1 MAGEQFSNN
10 LLQKEQLFSRMSDS
24 TIHLSYI
31 AARLEALE
39 ETIIYKLLDRAQ
51 FAINNNAYLPGHSGF
66 SGNLQDSLFDI
77 RLFTHE
83 TMDAQ
88 FGRFSVPEERPFNRD
103 LPQSMRKVSI
113 DTSFLSID
121 DFNIVNLCKEIK
133 DAYLNLLPRLCK
145 QDDDAQYGS
154 SVEHDV
160 FAVQSI
166 SRRIHFGSFY
176 VAECKYRSS
185 PAEYAQMIKNND
197 REGLLCKLTRK
208 DVEEQIINRVYE
220 KTCSIQRDVNK
231 LVRQVIDPQS
241 IVTFYSDTIIPLT
254 KEGEI
259 LYLMNRRL

>member
-1 MAGEQFSNN
+1 
-10 LLQKEQLFSRMSDS
+10 MSDT

-51 FAINNNAYLPGHSGF
+51 FAINKNAYLPGHSGF
-66 SGNLQDSLFDI
+66 TGNIQDSLFDI
-77 RLFTHE
+77 RLSAHE

-88 FGRFSVPEERPFNRD
+88 FGRFSVPEERPFTGG
-103 LPQSMRKVSI
+103 LPQSKRKVSI
-113 DTSFLSID
+113 DTSFLSIS
-121 DFNIVNLCKEIK
+121 DFNLVNLSKDIK
-133 DAYLNLLPRLCK
+133 AAYLDLLPQLCV
-145 QDDDAQYGS
+145 QNDDAQYGS

-176 VAECKYRSS
+176 VAECKFRSD
-185 PAEYAQMIKNND
+185 PVGYIRMIRDND
-197 REGLLCKLTRK
+197 RDGLLDKLTRK
-208 DVEEQIINRVYE
+208 DVEEQIINRLHG
-220 KTCSIQRDVNK
+220 KICSIQHDVNK
-231 LVRQVIDPQS
+231 LVRQVIDPRS
-241 IVTFYSDTIIPLT
+241 IVTFYRETIIPLT

>member
-1 MAGEQFSNN
+1 
-10 LLQKEQLFSRMSDS
+10 MSDT

-51 FAINNNAYLPGHSGF
+51 FAINKSAYLPGQSGF
-66 SGNLQDSLFDI
+66 TGNVKDSLFDI
-77 RLFTHE
+77 RLSTHE

-88 FGRFSVPEERPFNRD
+88 FGRFSVPEERPFTQR
-103 LPQSMRKVSI
+103 LPESKRKVSI
-113 DTSFLSID
+113 DTSFLLIS
-121 DFNIVNLCKEIK
+121 DFNRVNLCNEIK
-133 DAYLNLLPRLCK
+133 TAYLDLLPKLCH

-166 SRRIHFGSFY
+166 SRRIHYGSFY
-176 VAECKYRSS
+176 VAECKFRSA
-185 PAEYAQMIKNND
+185 PDEYSRMIGNND
-197 REGLLCKLTRK
+197 RDGLLDKLTRK
-208 DVEEQIINRVYE
+208 DVEEQIITRVFE
-220 KTCSIQRDVNK
+220 KICSIQRDVNK

-241 IVTFYSDTIIPLT
+241 IVTFYHDTIIPLT